1 MKKLLTAAIALLAA
15 QAALAGV
22 KIENWVTTGGAR
34 VFFVES
40 RVLPI
45 LDVQVDFAAGSM
57 FDPPGKS
64 GSAALTRSVL
74 GLGAGKLDETAI
86 AEQMADI
93 GATLGGGADTDR
105 ASVAVRTLAAAEK
118 RSSSAKRRAPLP
130 DSRKR

>member
-22 KIENWVTTGGAR
+22 RIEHWVSPTGAR
-34 VFFVES
+34 VYFVES

-64 GSAALTRSVL
+64 GTASLTRSAL
-74 GLGAGKLDETAI
+74 SLGAGKLDETAI
-86 AEQMADI
+86 SEQMADI
-93 GATLGGGADTDR
+93 GATLGGSADSDR
-105 ASVAVRTLAAAEK
+105 ASVSVRTLAAPEK
-118 RSSSAKRRAPLP
+118 RAAALDVLRNVL
-130 DSRKR
+130 